1 MLSPLSA
8 LSPSSAL
15 SPASVLS
22 PAPRPPSFHAE
33 ETPARRLRPRPD
45 DGPSE
50 AASLAS
56 PPAWTEAPPS
66 EAASPSSPPAGL
78 EARREDGAWAETMAT
93 EAQSPSS
100 PWDEAPQSE
109 VASPSSP
116 TAWAET
122 LEELR
127 ADPDSP
133 IGQLVFAEDDAAD
146 ADAAS
151 AARERRELENRDAA
165 TVRALELAVARA
177 EAATAGRAEAEAALA
192 EVEARAFDV
201 QRATRNLE
209 ADVERLTGER
219 DAATAALHAATPSK
233 KDHAARA
240 LEELEGVRSEL
251 DNSQAARAAALR
263 ELQRGIRRVRAS
275 RFWFQDDPASLV
287 FRDVAAALGAVGC
300 PAEEPCRTF
309 DEGDSGACI
318 YCGHPRDAHALPTLD
333 RAGSPRWNLVP
344 PPSPIKSP
352 ASS

>member
-1 MLSPLSA
+1 
-8 LSPSSAL
+8 
-15 SPASVLS
+15 
-22 PAPRPPSFHAE
+22 
-33 ETPARRLRPRPD
+33 
-45 DGPSE
+45 
-50 AASLAS
+50 
-56 PPAWTEAPPS
+56 
-66 EAASPSSPPAGL
+66 
-78 EARREDGAWAETMAT
+78 
-93 EAQSPSS
+93 
-100 PWDEAPQSE
+100 
-109 VASPSSP
+109 
-116 TAWAET
+116 
-122 LEELR
+122 LR

-133 IGQLVFAEDDAAD
+133 IGQLVFAEENESED

-177 EAATAGRAEAEAALA
+177 DAATAGRAEAEAALA

-209 ADVERLTGER
+209 KDVERLTGER
-219 DAATAALHAATPSK
+219 DAATAARAAAEERLRAATPSK

-309 DEGDSGACI
+309 DEGDDGSCI

-352 ASS
+352 ASASS

>member
-1 MLSPLSA
+1 M
-8 LSPSSAL
+8 
-15 SPASVLS
+15 
-22 PAPRPPSFHAE
+22 
-33 ETPARRLRPRPD
+33 
-45 DGPSE
+45 
-50 AASLAS
+50 
-56 PPAWTEAPPS
+56 
-66 EAASPSSPPAGL
+66 
-78 EARREDGAWAETMAT
+78 EARREDGAWAEAPAT

-209 ADVERLTGER
+209 KDVERLTGER
-219 DAATAALHAATPSK
+219 DAATAARAAAEERLRAATPSK

-300 PAEEPCRTF
+300 PAEEACRTF
-309 DEGDSGACI
+309 DEGESGACV
-318 YCGHPRDAHALPTLD
+318 YCGHPRDSHVLPTSPSSD

-352 ASS
+352 ASASS

>member
-1 MLSPLSA
+1 MSNGSAAGGAFASSSPDDA
-8 LSPSSAL
+8 LSSS
-15 SPASVLS
+15 
-22 PAPRPPSFHAE
+22 
-33 ETPARRLRPRPD
+33 
-45 DGPSE
+45 
-50 AASLAS
+50 
-56 PPAWTEAPPS
+56 
-66 EAASPSSPPAGL
+66 SS
-78 EARREDGAWAETMAT
+78 
-93 EAQSPSS
+93 S
-100 PWDEAPQSE
+100 DE
-109 VASPSSP
+109 
-116 TAWAET
+116 
-122 LEELR
+122 
-127 ADPDSP
+127 
-133 IGQLVFAEDDAAD
+133 D

-201 QRATRNLE
+201 QRATRFLE
-209 ADVERLTGER
+209 KDVERLTGER
-219 DAATAALHAATPSK
+219 DAATAALQAATPSK

-240 LEELEGVRSEL
+240 LEVLEGVRSDLES
-251 DNSQAARAAALR
+251 SQAARAAALR

-352 ASS
+352 ASASS